1 MNTKILLILVVLLG
15 IVACGCTSQPGQP
28 NPPVSHST
36 PVDTPTPVATT
47 DTGTVTTTSVPD
59 TPAAASSGK
68 SQYLAEVSGYL
79 ENISVPLNAIQKAK
93 MTLDYPTLK
102 EAGDQLEF
110 NIVAGNRF
118 SYRGDDP
125 SLIRIDAMFPLYRE
139 NLIVASTHYYQAGS
153 KGMINDTTTAFSEIK
168 AGNAYYIKA
177 MEPGR
182 KIVEEM
188 RNLNVS
194 ISQNIQDAHGIWFG
208 GKSKVYT

>member
-36 PVDTPTPVATT
+36 PVDTPTPGATT

-59 TPAAASSGK
+59 TPVASSSGK

-79 ENISVPLNAIQKAK
+79 ENISVPLNAIRTAKKA
-93 MTLDYPTLK
+93 LDYPTLK
-102 EAGDQLEF
+102 EASDQLEF
-110 NIVAGNRF
+110 NIVTGSRF

-125 SLIRIDAMFPLYRE
+125 SLLRIDAMFQLYQD
-139 NLIVASTHYYQAGS
+139 NLIAASSHYYQAGS

-168 AGNAYYIKA
+168 AGDAYYVQA

-182 KIVEEM
+182 KIIVDLK
-188 RNLNVS
+188 NQNVS